1 VLSRISVGIAAVG
14 SLLIF
19 TWPFTVSSQMTN
31 DALLAQAT
39 FVFLMP
45 LLVALLFIELSS
57 GRLDSRELALLGVL
71 SALNSVVRMLGA
83 GVAGVETSFFLIVIG
98 AYVFGPAF
106 GYLLGASSL
115 LVSALVTGGVGPWLP
130 FQMMAAGLVGI
141 GAGLLPRR
149 KNRSGQVLTLIA
161 YAVVASFIYG
171 SLMTMWN
178 WPYLAGTGTD
188 LSYRLGAGPLENLT
202 RFVRYE
208 LFTGGL
214 LWDLGRAI
222 TTSVLIA
229 ISAPALLAT
238 LNRAANKAG
247 VNRLGFRETRPKQW
261 LR

>member
-1 VLSRISVGIAAVG
+1 MLRRISVALAAVG

-19 TWPFTVSSQMTN
+19 TWPFTIAGEMKT
-31 DALLAQAT
+31 DALLAQAV

-45 LLVALLFIELSS
+45 LLVVLLFVELSS
-57 GRLDSRELALLGVL
+57 GRLDSRQLALLGVL
-71 SALNSVVRMLGA
+71 AALNSVVRMLGA
-83 GVAGVETSFFLIVIG
+83 GLAGVETAFFLILIG

-106 GYLLGASSL
+106 GYLLGATSL
-115 LVSALVTGGVGPWLP
+115 MVSALVTGGVGPWLP

-141 GAGLLPRR
+141 GAGLLPHPKRR
-149 KNRSGQVLTLIA
+149 VAQVLVLIA
-161 YAVVASFIYG
+161 YAIVASFAYG
-171 SLMTMWN
+171 ALMTMWN

-188 LSYRLGAGPLENLT
+188 LSYLAGAAQTENLL

-247 VNRLGFRETRPKQW
+247 VNRS
-261 LR
+261 